1 VQQVPG
7 GLAQDGEVGALVQTL
22 LQLVALAVKQLAVGD
37 GAGPRG
43 DVLDLQR
50 LHTVAGA
57 PSMSRLKLEYS
68 CHCSNHLHV
77 WIETS

>member
-1 VQQVPG
+1 MQQVPG

-50 LHTVAGA
+50 AAHRRRRAVIVA
-57 PSMSRLKLEYS
+57 LEARILLPLLEPPA
-68 CHCSNHLHV
+68 CV
-77 WIETS
+77 D